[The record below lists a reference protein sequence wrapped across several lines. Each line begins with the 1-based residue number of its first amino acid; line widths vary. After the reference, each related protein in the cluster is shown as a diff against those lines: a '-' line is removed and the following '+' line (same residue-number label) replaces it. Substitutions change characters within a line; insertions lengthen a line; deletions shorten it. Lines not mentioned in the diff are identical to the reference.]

1 MVAVVT
7 GPSAEVENKDVQ
19 IASYSH
25 FPGVKPYEPTPLEE
39 FRDNFQANL
48 RTIVDAFLAPGSVP
62 RLPGASSGGGNPRS
76 GFLPPPMGSGLFI
89 RR

>member
-7 GPSAEVENKDVQ
+7 CPSAEVQNKDVQ

-25 FPGVKPYEPTPLEE
+25 FPGVTPYELTPFEK
-39 FRDNFQANL
+39 FQANL
-48 RTIVDAFLAPGSVP
+48 RAIVDAFLAPVP